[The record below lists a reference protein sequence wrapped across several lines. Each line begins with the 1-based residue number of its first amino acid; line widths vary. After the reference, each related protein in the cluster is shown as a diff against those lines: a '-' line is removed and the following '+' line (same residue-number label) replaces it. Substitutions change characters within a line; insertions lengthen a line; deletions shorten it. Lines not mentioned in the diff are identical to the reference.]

1 MVLDVIRLS
10 AVVVCGAML
19 VVAPGARA
27 GGA

>member
-1 MVLDVIRLS
+1 MVLDVIRLR

-19 VVAPGARA
+19 VVSPSARA